1 MTAPRLTSD
10 FWVQAYLARLR
21 LSNIPVFLVARGD
34 ATAGAVMV
42 KLNTLDGRARLHGR
56 AMGPDWTPIWSVLAD
71 GPEADV
77 DAAVARQRRSD
88 PDLWLI
94 EVEDREGRTL
104 LDQPGLS

>member
-10 FWVQAYLARLR
+10 FWVQAYIARLR
-21 LSNIPVFLVARGD
+21 IADIPAFLVARGD
-34 ATAGAVMV
+34 ATAGAVLV
-42 KLNTLDGRARLHGR
+42 KLNTLNGRAKLHGR
-56 AMGPDWTPIWSVLAD
+56 VLGPDWTPVWSVLAD

-94 EVEDREGRTL
+94 EVEDRLGRTL
-104 LDQPGLS
+104 LDEPGLA